1 MKGKQLQIRNR
12 FIHTQCINENLK
24 KIKEGKKEGKLNC
37 VYCVE
42 KNNGPA
48 GLLFINNSSVSRL

>member
-12 FIHTQCINENLK
+12 FIHTHCINENLK
-24 KIKEGKKEGKLNC
+24 KKKKKERKLSC

>member
-1 MKGKQLQIRNR
+1 MKGKQLQIGNR
-12 FIHTQCINENLK
+12 FIHTQCINENIK
-24 KIKEGKKEGKLNC
+24 KKLNW